1 MLFIVITIIILL
13 YIIIYNNVKITEK
26 FDNSIGNIRFGY
38 VINLDSRTDRLNA
51 IIKKF
56 ESHNLPLYRIPAIKN
71 VIGWKG
77 CAYSHLSV
85 IKMAK
90 ISNLPSILILEDDCK
105 PNINFKQWFVIQDW
119 LEKHRDDWDIFTG
132 GNSYYGFNSNDKK
145 SIKPICNLKN
155 SIKLYYTKLTALHFY
170 YVNSSAYDKMLEYEE
185 YLNKNPTEWVPVD
198 FWPDRKEL
206 KIITC
211 SPFLAIQEVDYSDIE
226 KVEKNLNAMYETSES
241 LIKTVDNET
250 ICEPFQNFTI
260 KAYSG
265 I

>member
-1 MLFIVITIIILL
+1 MLFIVIIITILL
-13 YIIIYNNVKITEK
+13 YILIYNNLKITEN
-26 FDNSIGNIRFGY
+26 FDNSIDNIRFGY

-56 ESHNLPLYRIPAIKN
+56 EAHNLPLYRIPAIKDA
-71 VIGWKG
+71 IGWKG

-90 ISNLPSILILEDDCK
+90 ISNLPSVLVLEDDCK
-105 PNINFKQWFVIQDW
+105 PNINFKQWFEIQDW
-119 LEKHRDDWDIFTG
+119 LEKHRDKWDIFTG
-132 GNSYYGFNSNDKK
+132 GNSYYGFNSNDKQ
-145 SIKPICNLKN
+145 SIKPICNLKD

-170 YVNSSAYDKMLEYEE
+170 YVNKSAYDKLLEYEE
-185 YLNKNPTEWVPVD
+185 YLNKHPNEWMPVD
-198 FWPDRKEL
+198 FWPDKKEL

-211 SPFLAIQEVDYSDIE
+211 SPFLATQEVDYSDIE
-226 KVEKNLNAMYETSES
+226 KTEKNLDAMYENSES
-241 LIKTVDNET
+241 IINAVHNES
-250 ICEPFQNFTI
+250 ICEPFQNFTV

>member
-13 YIIIYNNVKITEK
+13 YILLYNSFIVTEN

-38 VINLDSRTDRLNA
+38 VINLDTRTDRLNA

-56 ESHNLPLYRIPAIKN
+56 ESYNLPLYRIPAIKDN
-71 VIGWKG
+71 IGWKG

-105 PNINFKQWFVIQDW
+105 PNINFEQWFTIQDW
-119 LEKHRDDWDIFTG
+119 LEKHRDKWDIFTG

-145 SIKPICNLKN
+145 SIQPICDLKN
-155 SIKLYYTKLTALHFY
+155 SVKLYYTKLTALHFY

-226 KVEKNLNAMYETSES
+226 KVEKNLNSVYERSES
-241 LIKTVDNET
+241 LIKEVDNET
-250 ICEPFQNFTI
+250 VCEPFQNFTTI
-260 KAYSG
+260 AYSG